1 MNMWK
6 LPQTALGPGECEMS
20 RRTSSMAHRK
30 GLLSDRLGASL
41 VLILV
46 LGILLAGRVLVLN
59 QMTTMRSNIAV
70 LADRQGFL
78 ETKSASLQARW
89 NEATSAEVIVSR
101 AGKELGLIR
110 SQDPDLVLV
119 RYPVSGDKQGW
130 SWPDWIENLA
140 GGDPASAGTQMSMA
154 FDGKMV
160 SLVPVTSDQA
170 LFQGDGR

>member
-6 LPQTALGPGECEMS
+6 LPQTAVGPGDRDMS

-30 GLLSDRLGASL
+30 GFLSARLGASF
-41 VLILV
+41 VLLLV

-89 NEATSAEVIVSR
+89 NEATSAEVIVRR

-119 RYPVSGDKQGW
+119 RYPASGDKPGW

-140 GGDPASAGTQMSMA
+140 GGDPALAGGQMSMA
-154 FDGKMV
+154 VDGKMV
-160 SLVPVTSDQA
+160 SLVPVTSDRSSP
-170 LFQGDGR
+170 QGDSR